1 MLLLIMLLN
10 TSTFPYFRATKN
22 GVTSLL
28 LVPSAMSRL
37 RVCFGSASCLLALGP
52 KQTAIKH
59 IAERYL
65 KNFSTNH
72 ISTTVFSQKTELEK
86 FRIIIAECQ
95 INANLSKQLRLKA
108 HLLPIVNSV
117 VDTLLSCTFGI
128 EVLKRLFY

>member
-72 ISTTVFSQKTELEK
+72 ISTRVFSQKTELEK
-86 FRIIIAECQ
+86 FRIIIAECLDQ
-95 INANLSKQLRLKA
+95 SCRLYEFY
-108 HLLPIVNSV
+108 
-117 VDTLLSCTFGI
+117 FGLAVI
-128 EVLKRLFY
+128 ATSRWHKEQHVS